1 MRLRPH
7 LGQRPASPTPHS
19 RRETRA
25 RSGPS
30 GWWLPPCPGPR
41 AAGRCRRSWVRP
53 PVRALRLHVAV
64 EGRGPADGVGTVWSA
79 RRAAPMPHAW
89 PRSGLGL
96 GLAAGQAAHLLGPR
110 PSGREPV
117 FSPGRWGSLQRDGLR
132 DAGGWGPGTGRRG
145 HVARAGPGW
154 GAPGLSQVRPGG
166 LSRHVP
172 DLLPGVRG

>member
-1 MRLRPH
+1 MGSGPPAPPLIPGERRGRG
-7 LGQRPASPTPHS
+7 LGRRGGGSRPALAPEPQ
-19 RRETRA
+19 
-25 RSGPS
+25 
-30 GWWLPPCPGPR
+30 
-41 AAGRCRRSWVRP
+41 AGAGEAGVRP

-79 RRAAPMPHAW
+79 RRAAPMPHTW

-96 GLAAGQAAHLLGPR
+96 GLAAGQAARLLGLR